1 MLLRDILQSRRSKGT
16 KQRSADQQEWPQI
29 EARDGYR
36 KMNVK
41 VMEVLMVLVST
52 YKVSE
57 NKAAACLQM
66 VLNTLCS
73 QNLLL
78 PSPQVVEM
86 EDDPDPSSTRSWA
99 VGDLTHTLPTPQTI
113 HKWIEDGAILSLW
126 HVADEMKVTS
136 EKSNTATT
144 LGTDDTVKAQGFRR
158 ADVKTGNVTIIEQ
171 QAGKKVRSNYYLG
184 YYPNISHSGAD
195 SAITVNTVLDMLA
208 LVSDS
213 EPDEIKDILPIVSS
227 TSISEPGPRPKYI
240 LYYLPVYI
248 YLLGSYSYLHWR
260 VRAIM
265 LVFGQYIC
273 F

>member
-1 MLLRDILQSRRSKGT
+1 MNSAQTVQDDDPTEDDFVAPISSKGT
-16 KQRSADQQEWPQI
+16 KQSSAVQQEWPEI
-29 EARDGYR
+29 EAKDGYR

-41 VMEVLMVLVST
+41 VMEVLVST

-86 EDDPDPSSTRSWA
+86 EDDPDPSSTRTWT

-113 HKWIEDGAILSLW
+113 HKWIEVGF
-126 HVADEMKVTS
+126 VADDMKVAS

-158 ADVKTGNVTIIEQ
+158 ADVKTGHVTIIEQ
-171 QAGKKVRSNYYLG
+171 QAGKKVRSNYSLG

-208 LVSDS
+208 VVSDS
-213 EPDEIKDILPIVSS
+213 EPDEIKNFIDWFQGDRAGDNLVML
-227 TSISEPGPRPKYI
+227 EE
-240 LYYLPVYI
+240 
-248 YLLGSYSYLHWR
+248 LGVQEEKTLK
-260 VRAIM
+260 
-265 LVFGQYIC
+265 
-273 F
+273 

>member
-1 MLLRDILQSRRSKGT
+1 MKLYVDNCVPLKEDQPPHSKGTLPRLMWSTTEVDGDWLASANERLAKLEEEQISAARKAEKKKKKLLAEKEMEENAAAFMHPAQTVQDDDPTEDDFVAPISSKGT
-16 KQRSADQQEWPQI
+16 KQRAGDQQEWPQI

-86 EDDPDPSSTRSWA
+86 EDDPDQSLTRTWA

-126 HVADEMKVTS
+126 HVADEMKVAS
-136 EKSNTATT
+136 EKANTATS
-144 LGTDDTVKAQGFRR
+144 LGTDDTVKAQGF
-158 ADVKTGNVTIIEQ
+158 T
-171 QAGKKVRSNYYLG
+171 
-184 YYPNISHSGAD
+184 
-195 SAITVNTVLDMLA
+195 
-208 LVSDS
+208 
-213 EPDEIKDILPIVSS
+213 DE
-227 TSISEPGPRPKYI
+227 
-240 LYYLPVYI
+240 
-248 YLLGSYSYLHWR
+248 YSYL
-260 VRAIM
+260 V
-265 LVFGQYIC
+265 
-273 F
+273 